1 MLLGGYFLEKTD
13 NACHIPFYAMILA
26 GCTTCYPL
34 REQCISTSK
43 AQNLQKKNMEKT
55 SNSRESVSEGR
66 VKK

>member
-1 MLLGGYFLEKTD
+1 MMRVIYPCYVD
-13 NACHIPFYAMILA
+13 AMILA

-34 REQCISTSK
+34 REQRISTSK
-43 AQNLQKKNMEKT
+43 AQNLQKNMEKT